1 MVPLAIRRHMM
12 PGVTL
17 AAFIATVLPA
27 GRSGLHHLA
36 LGVTLLGLYWI
47 VEWRGI
53 GGTFEGRVPR
63 RPLGMLRRAL
73 WLAGLVICVADAL
86 WFHWTPWQGLHVRAA
101 GVVVFV
107 AGVALRF
114 WSMRTLSRAFSYDL
128 KVAEGQELV
137 RHGPYRFLRHPAYS
151 GLLLWSTGFA
161 LWNPSLPGL
170 ALLLV
175 VTVDEIAF
183 RVREE
188 ERLLDAHFGDAWRQ
202 HAEATWAVVPIVW

>member
-1 MVPLAIRRHMM
+1 M

-27 GRSGLHHLA
+27 GRYGLNHLA

-86 WFHWTPWQGLHVRAA
+86 WFHHHTRQDPRTALDII
-101 GVVVFV
+101 GV
-107 AGVALRF
+107 
-114 WSMRTLSRAFSYDL
+114 STTL
-128 KVAEGQELV
+128 
-137 RHGPYRFLRHPAYS
+137 
-151 GLLLWSTGFA
+151 
-161 LWNPSLPGL
+161 
-170 ALLLV
+170 
-175 VTVDEIAF
+175 
-183 RVREE
+183 
-188 ERLLDAHFGDAWRQ
+188 
-202 HAEATWAVVPIVW
+202 